1 VPVDSYKIACPFFRE
16 CSGWGR
22 SGIKNYEPFL
32 QVPHDVLR
40 AQKQW
45 KNCTGWGWVRP
56 SLKAL
61 EVEARTTGTLGQTS
75 TARPSRP
82 SIVAKPIIKNG
93 DGGGS
98 G

>member
-1 VPVDSYKIACPFFRE
+1 VPVDSYKIACPFFRA
-16 CSGWGR
+16 CSGWG
-22 SGIKNYEPFL
+22 GIGIRNYEPFL

-40 AQKQW
+40 AQRQW

-61 EVEARTTGTLGQTS
+61 EVDARTTGTGRDTP

-82 SIVAKPIIKNG
+82 SSVAKPIINNG
-93 DGGGS
+93 DA
-98 G
+98 